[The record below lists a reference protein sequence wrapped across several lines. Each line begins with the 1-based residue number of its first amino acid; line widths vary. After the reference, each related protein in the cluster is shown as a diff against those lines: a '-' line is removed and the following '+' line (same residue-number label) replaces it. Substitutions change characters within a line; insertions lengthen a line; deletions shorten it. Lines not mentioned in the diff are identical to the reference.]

1 MMLILYNL
9 YVSTLKTR
17 KSLVPV
23 AVLVKRRPLP
33 AVKMNMRWRNNMA
46 IQQLKS
52 INEQLVDAQLDF
64 AVKKLLYKEKEAK
77 LLLETDFEEVL
88 GKKRPTVDEKKSWLL
103 LQMKEAKHELNHAEV
118 LVEKLK
124 RDYEIEK
131 LNIRFTGDFLT
142 TVATGAGLE

>member
-1 MMLILYNL
+1 
-9 YVSTLKTR
+9 
-17 KSLVPV
+17 
-23 AVLVKRRPLP
+23 
-33 AVKMNMRWRNNMA
+33 MA
-46 IQQLKS
+46 IQHLKS
-52 INEQLVDAQLDF
+52 INEQLVDAQLDY
-64 AVKKLLYKEKEAK
+64 AAKKLLYKEKEAD
-77 LLLETDFEEVL
+77 LLLNTDFEEVL
-88 GKKRPTVDEKKSWLL
+88 GKKRPTVDEKKAWLL

>member
-1 MMLILYNL
+1 
-9 YVSTLKTR
+9 
-17 KSLVPV
+17 
-23 AVLVKRRPLP
+23 
-33 AVKMNMRWRNNMA
+33 MA

-52 INEQLVDAQLDF
+52 INEQLVDAQLDYS
-64 AVKKLLYKEKEAK
+64 VKKLLYKEKEAR

-88 GKKRPTVDEKKSWLL
+88 SKKRPTVDEKKSWLL

-131 LNIRFTGDFLT
+131 LNIKFTGDFLT

>member
-1 MMLILYNL
+1 
-9 YVSTLKTR
+9 
-17 KSLVPV
+17 
-23 AVLVKRRPLP
+23 
-33 AVKMNMRWRNNMA
+33 MA
-46 IQQLKS
+46 IQHLKA
-52 INEQLVDAQLDF
+52 INEQLVDAQLDY
-64 AVKKLLYKEKEAK
+64 AAKKLLYKEKEAD
-77 LLLETDFEEVL
+77 LLLNTDFEETL

-142 TVATGAGLE
+142 TIATGAGLDDD